1 MLTPSFANNSR
12 GMPCAI
18 ASEDASEDTSLDC
31 WNYILLN
38 CSIPTRTS
46 FAASQMW
53 VGIEK
58 SCTYTE
64 MCQHSLMASNG
75 ELSLE
80 KDWFCMQ
87 KQRRSVMHFCQ
98 SASEVRMKSSFDRIE
113 PIKVDHWK
121 GLQNN

>member
-80 KDWFCMQ
+80 KDWFLYAEAKLLCDAIFVSLLP
-87 KQRRSVMHFCQ
+87 KL
-98 SASEVRMKSSFDRIE
+98 E
-113 PIKVDHWK
+113 
-121 GLQNN
+121 